1 MAVLTNTTSQSIR
14 NVATSSAF
22 EKIDESSCQLKTS
35 ARINES
41 IYEKNKDQIFYG
53 LSSRSN
59 ELEEEHNHNV
69 DRTGH
74 FEFGGSTGV
83 LIIMLS
89 FPSLMYY
96 MWIGATFYDGK
107 IPTRAPGQSYLQF
120 FHHMGNLIYEHA
132 FPGLRAWKI
141 FWLFFIFEGACYCLL
156 PGVYT
161 YGKPL
166 AHTDGKRL
174 RYYCSGMWSFYTTIL
189 IVALLHYFEIFKL
202 YVLIDEFGP
211 IMSVAIC
218 SGFLISIIAYLSALY
233 RGAEYRMTGH
243 LLYDFFMGAEL
254 NPRMFGILDFK
265 MFLEVRLP
273 WFMLFGFSCA
283 TAARQ
288 YERYGYVST
297 EVLFIVMAHFLYANA
312 CAKGEELIA
321 TTWDIAYE
329 KWGFM
334 LIFWNIAGVPLS
346 YCHCTIYLANHLSD
360 ITNYTYRTS
369 LLTLLFISYLIVY
382 WIWDT
387 ANSQKNLFRASETG
401 IVTRR
406 RAFPQLPWR
415 EIKNPRFIK
424 TNNDDRILVDG
435 WFRYARKIHY
445 TCDLYFALTWALIT
459 GFKSPFPWFYPVF
472 FSLMIIHRAMRDSQ
486 RCRLK
491 YKDCWAEYERTV
503 PWLFIPYIY

>member
-1 MAVLTNTTSQSIR
+1 MAVLTSTTSQSIEDL
-14 NVATSSAF
+14 ATSSAF
-22 EKIDESSCQLKTS
+22 EKIDKSSSQIKKS
-35 ARINES
+35 ARIDES
-41 IYEKNKDQIFYG
+41 NSERNKEKIFYDLNG
-53 LSSRSN
+53 RSN
-59 ELEEEHNHNV
+59 ELEKDDNHKV
-69 DRTGH
+69 DHSGH

-83 LIIMLS
+83 FIIMLS
-89 FPSLMYY
+89 FPLLMYY

-107 IPTRAPGQSYLQF
+107 FPSRAPGQSYMQF
-120 FHHMGNLIYEHA
+120 FQHMGNLIYEHA
-132 FPGLRAWKI
+132 FPGFRAWKI
-141 FWLFFIFEGACYCLL
+141 FWVFFIFEGACYCLL

-166 AHTDGKRL
+166 VHEDGKRL
-174 RYYCSGMWSFYTTIL
+174 KYYCSGMWSFYTTIF
-189 IVALLHYFEIFKL
+189 IVALLHYLEIFKL

-218 SGFLISIIAYLSALY
+218 SGFLISIIAYLSARY
-233 RGAEYRMTGH
+233 RGVEHRMTGYV
-243 LLYDFFMGAEL
+243 LYDFFMGAEL

-273 WFMLFGFSCA
+273 WFILFGCSCA

-288 YERYGYVST
+288 YEKHGYVSA

-360 ITNYTYRTS
+360 ITNYPYRTP
-369 LLTLLFISYLIVY
+369 LLIMLFISYLIVY

-387 ANSQKNLFRASETG
+387 ANSQKNLFRASERGT
-401 IVTRR
+401 VTRR

-415 EIKNPRFIK
+415 EIKNPRFIR
-424 TNNDDRILVDG
+424 TNNDDSILVDG

-459 GFKSPFPWFYPVF
+459 GFNSPFPWFYPVF
-472 FSLMIIHRAMRDSQ
+472 FSSMIIHRAMRDIQ

-491 YKDCWAEYERTV
+491 YKDSWAEYERVV